1 MKGWKLFLHS
11 VQLVLRNWQVALR
24 IFAVPMILVAAV
36 IYFALSSITVEQTS
50 FEDFRALLW
59 ALPIAGFLTLWA
71 VVAWH
76 RYVLLEETPNGW
88 VPSMKISEITAY
100 FFKGF
105 LLFLVAF
112 LIMVVVILLGGAIAS
127 AGAGAASFVATFA
140 GMFFV
145 SVMIYR
151 WIAVL
156 PAAAIGKSLR
166 MSEAYEATDGATGAI
181 VVVMLCVFGISLLVQ
196 LATTGLAVLSNEL
209 AVVLDIIA
217 SAILALINI
226 SILTTFYGHYIEG
239 RSIV

>member
-1 MKGWKLFLHS
+1 MQGWKLFLHS
-11 VQLVLRNWQVALR
+11 VQLVLRNWQVALK

-36 IYFALSSITVEQTS
+36 IYFALSSITIDQTS
-50 FEDFRALLW
+50 PNGFGALLW
-59 ALPIAGFLTLWA
+59 AFPLASFLTLWA

-88 VPSMKISEITAY
+88 VPSLKISEIAAY

-105 LLFLVAF
+105 LLFIVVF
-112 LIMVVVILLGGAIAS
+112 LIMVVVALLGGIIAS
-127 AGAGAASFVATFA
+127 AGAGVASFAVTFV

-156 PAAAIGKSLR
+156 PAAAIGKPLR

-181 VVVMLCVFGISLLVQ
+181 VIVMLCVFGISLLVQ
-196 LATTGLAVLSNEL
+196 LATTGLAMLSNEL
-209 AVVLDIIA
+209 AVVLDIVA

-239 RSIV
+239 RPID